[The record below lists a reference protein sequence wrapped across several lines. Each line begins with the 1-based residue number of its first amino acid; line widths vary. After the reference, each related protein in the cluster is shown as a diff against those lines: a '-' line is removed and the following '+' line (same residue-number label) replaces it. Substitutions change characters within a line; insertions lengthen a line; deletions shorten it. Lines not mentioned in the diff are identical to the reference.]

1 MYDRDLLKLLEQ
13 SWQRK
18 FKQIF
23 QRSESLRF
31 FGEPAAWIHAKWIR
45 SRHQQSLSN
54 NPKTKKIKKNS
65 TLMPAERS
73 RSAVLSSR
81 SISFWSCIEG
91 TKQLMEAQSTEE
103 QNWARASTS
112 ACCVVGLRPV
122 LGTESRFR
130 LQWRSA
136 PVKTFKGMERYD
148 WLWVWDDPKH
158 PGDSG
163 EVFISEWSG

>member
-31 FGEPAAWIHAKWIR
+31 FGNLLHEYMRNGSDPVT
-45 SRHQQSLSN
+45 SN
-54 NPKTKKIKKNS
+54 LCQTIQKIKKIKKNS

-73 RSAVLSSR
+73 WSAVLSSR

-91 TKQLMEAQSTEE
+91 TKQPMEAQSTEE

-136 PVKTFKGMERYD
+136 PVKTFKGMEQYY
-148 WLWVWDDPKH
+148 WLWVWDDPEH

-163 EVFISEWSG
+163 EVSISEWSG